1 MKEKI
6 FYKNSSGFKLCG
18 ILSNPIF
25 PKKEKVVI
33 LCHGFTTDKN
43 SITNLILEKIL
54 NESEIST
61 FRFDFTGHGESEG
74 ELGNIT
80 ISKAVDDVLT
90 SIQFLKRLDYSKIG
104 LIGSS
109 FGGLASILASSRSK
123 DIQVMALKS
132 PVSDLYELFVLQAGE
147 HLIEKWKNEGYI
159 DYTSVNGD
167 NFKLDYSLLK
177 EAEEIN
183 VYKIASEIKIPVLI
197 VHGDHDESVPLNQS
211 KNLAS
216 LLKNCKLEIIKGA
229 DHRYSDSKH
238 FNKMISLISDFIIK
252 NF

>member
-1 MKEKI
+1 
-6 FYKNSSGFKLCG
+6 
-18 ILSNPIF
+18 
-25 PKKEKVVI
+25 
-33 LCHGFTTDKN
+33 
-43 SITNLILEKIL
+43 
-54 NESEIST
+54 
-61 FRFDFTGHGESEG
+61 
-74 ELGNIT
+74 
-80 ISKAVDDVLT
+80 
-90 SIQFLKRLDYSKIG
+90 
-104 LIGSS
+104 
-109 FGGLASILASSRSK
+109 
-123 DIQVMALKS
+123 
-132 PVSDLYELFVLQAGE
+132 
-147 HLIEKWKNEGYI
+147 WKNEGYI